1 MIYDHCVD
9 LQIFIEDPTIFN
21 VYKKILKEVS
31 NNPNLVCRLFTIIN
45 CEISIIT
52 IVAGLVRLDHY
63 YKDNY

>member
-1 MIYDHCVD
+1 MTIVD
-9 LQIFIEDPTIFN
+9 LQIFVKDLIFN
-21 VYKKILKEVS
+21 VYKKTLKEVS
-31 NNPNLVCRLFTIIN
+31 TNPNLVCILFTIIN

>member
-1 MIYDHCVD
+1 MTIVD
-9 LQIFIEDPTIFN
+9 LQIFVEDPIFN
-21 VYKKILKEVS
+21 VYKKILKEMS
-31 NNPNLVCRLFTIIN
+31 NNPNLVCILFTIIN

>member
-1 MIYDHCVD
+1 MTIVD
-9 LQIFIEDPTIFN
+9 LQIFVEDPTIFN

-31 NNPNLVCRLFTIIN
+31 NNSILVCILFTIIN

>member
-1 MIYDHCVD
+1 MTIVD
-9 LQIFIEDPTIFN
+9 LQIFVEDPIFN

>member
-1 MIYDHCVD
+1 MTIVD
-9 LQIFIEDPTIFN
+9 LQIFVEDPIFN

-31 NNPNLVCRLFTIIN
+31 TNPNLVCRLFTIIN

>member
-1 MIYDHCVD
+1 MTIVD
-9 LQIFIEDPTIFN
+9 LQIFVKDLIFN

>member
-1 MIYDHCVD
+1 M
-9 LQIFIEDPTIFN
+9 N
-21 VYKKILKEVS
+21 ILKEVC
-31 NNPNLVCRLFTIIN
+31 NDPNLVCRLFTIMN

>member
-1 MIYDHCVD
+1 MTIVD
-9 LQIFIEDPTIFN
+9 LQIFVEDPIFN

-31 NNPNLVCRLFTIIN
+31 TNPNLVCILFTIIN